1 MTQLIRLDCNMPH
14 FPVKGVWHYFMLFFI
29 PALVL
34 AGCKKDE
41 PVKNASLILKTGVAY
56 TANGAHI
63 AVGGSIHIGV
73 LASGAGATLTY
84 IRIDR
89 ITGKDTLTQL
99 DKGIFIGD
107 EGLDADYSFSKDT
120 SAVELWRIMVMNA
133 DRDTAVK
140 LITVYKGSGSA
151 YGPISSFESLKL
163 SFQNS
168 TAFGRYLDLN
178 TGNIY
183 TDATVA
189 GHEAEINLLIYYYV
203 TSGLPS
209 PTFTCPGYTAA
220 IAYYPLLSSWTVKNN
235 TVYDYKTS
243 DNNLISTD
251 QFDAATNDSLLVT
264 AFLPDKVSGNC
275 KYGYTGKVVPFK
287 TQQGKYGL
295 IKVLHADQTDD
306 GMMELSVKIQK

>member
-1 MTQLIRLDCNMPH
+1 MTLLVRLDCNMPH
-14 FPVKGVWHYFMLFFI
+14 SLIKGVWHYFILLFI
-29 PALVL
+29 PVL
-34 AGCKKDE
+34 MFDGCKKDE
-41 PVKNASLILKTGVAY
+41 PAKNASLILKTGVAY

-73 LASGAGATLTY
+73 LASGAGVALTY

-99 DKGIFIGD
+99 DKGIYIGD
-107 EGLDADYSFSKDT
+107 EGLDADYTFSKDT

-140 LITVYKGSGSA
+140 LLTVYKGSGSA
-151 YGPISSFESLKL
+151 YGPINSFESLKL

-183 TDATVA
+183 TDATVTS
-189 GHEAEINLLIYYYV
+189 HEAEINLLIYYYV

-220 IAYYPLLSSWTVKNN
+220 IAYYPLLSGWTVKNN

-243 DNNLISTD
+243 DNNLITAD

-295 IKVLHADQTDD
+295 IKVIHADQTDD
-306 GMMELSVKIQK
+306 GMMEIAVKIQK